1 MKGQSGHSS
10 EPAKIEAELHRYR
23 NHYEF
28 SPVGL
33 ATLDRS
39 GMFREA
45 NPAMAALLG
54 LDLARLCNLRL
65 AGLITKASRPALD
78 LFFDRVFSADDRAT
92 GEVHV
97 PDGHGG
103 GRHLYLEGVA
113 FAEGSG
119 RNLCRVAAMDVTESR
134 QSCLELEHYRSHLEE
149 LVHEHT
155 SRLEV
160 ANRQLMEQTEN
171 LASVYKA
178 LDSIGLI
185 VCDLEQ
191 QTGRINTFSAGA
203 EKLFGFRQEEA
214 LGQSIEL
221 IYPTEQRC
229 NVADLVRGLCG
240 GQAFE
245 SFDLTLF
252 RKSGECFPA
261 VVSVRPFAHR
271 DGRFTKAVGVFRDI
285 SELIRI
291 QAELRAVNDQL
302 ERRVEE
308 RTLELQET
316 QKQYLHAEKLAA
328 IGKLSASIA
337 HEFNNP
343 LQAIFSILKGLQ
355 KRAILEE
362 EDRQLLEAA
371 IAEGD
376 RIKELIRNLQEFN
389 RPSSGR
395 KVVMDVHQALNS
407 ILLLHKS
414 DFRGKRISVVLDYAE
429 HLPRILAVPDQI
441 KQVFLNLL
449 TNAADACQQA
459 GGVITIRTRHE
470 GDRVAVAIEDTGVG
484 IRAEEME
491 LIFQPFYTT
500 KPEVK
505 GTGLGLS
512 VSYGIVAR
520 HQGEMQVASQ
530 PNQGATFTVLL
541 PVKGADEVVTHG

>member
-1 MKGQSGHSS
+1 MKAGLEQSSGS
-10 EPAKIEAELHRYR
+10 AKNEVKLNTYR

-33 ATLDRS
+33 CTLDRS

-45 NPAMAALLG
+45 NPAMATLLG
-54 LDLARLCNLRL
+54 LDRSRLLNLRL
-65 AGLITKASRPALD
+65 AGLVTKASRPALEVF
-78 LFFDRVFSADDRAT
+78 LERVFSAGTKTT

-103 GRHLYLEGVA
+103 GRHLYLEGVVC
-113 FAEGSG
+113 AEGSDH
-119 RNLCRVAAMDVTESR
+119 NVCRLAAMDVTESR
-134 QSCLELEHYRSHLEE
+134 QSCLELEHYRVHLEA
-149 LVHEHT
+149 LVRQHT
-155 SRLEV
+155 SRLED
-160 ANRQLMEQTEN
+160 ANQQLLEQTEN
-171 LASVYKA
+171 LASVYQA

-191 QTGRINTFSAGA
+191 QTVRINTFSAGA
-203 EKLFGFRQEEA
+203 EKLFGYRLEEV

-221 IYPTEQRC
+221 IYPSEARC
-229 NVADLVRGLCG
+229 HVADLAGRLCQ
-240 GQAFE
+240 GQMVQ
-245 SFDLTLF
+245 SFDITLV

-261 VVSVRPFAHR
+261 VVSVHPFAHR

-291 QAELRAVNDQL
+291 QAELKAVNEQL

-343 LQAIFSILKGLQ
+343 LQGVFSILKGLQ
-355 KRAILEE
+355 KRAILVE

-376 RIKELIRNLQEFN
+376 RIKELIRSLQEFN

-395 KVVMDVHQALNS
+395 MVIMDLHQSLNS

-414 DFRGKRISVVLDYAE
+414 DFKGKRISVVLDYAE

-449 TNAADACQQA
+449 TNAADACQLP
-459 GGVITIRTRHE
+459 GGVITVRTRQE
-470 GDRVAVAIEDTGVG
+470 GERVAVAIQDTGVG
-484 IRAEEME
+484 IKAEEMG

-500 KPEVK
+500 KPEIK

-512 VSYGIVAR
+512 VSHGIISR
-520 HQGEMQVASQ
+520 HQGEIQVVSQ
-530 PNQGATFTVLL
+530 PNQGSTFTVLL
-541 PVKGADEVVTHG
+541 PVKRVL

>member
-1 MKGQSGHSS
+1 MKTEVEQSSGSAIN
-10 EPAKIEAELHRYR
+10 EVELDAYR

-33 ATLDRS
+33 CTLDRS

-45 NPAMAALLG
+45 NPAMATLLG
-54 LDLARLCNLRL
+54 LDRSRLLNLRL
-65 AGLITKASRPALD
+65 AGLVTKASRSGLE
-78 LFFDRVFSADDRAT
+78 LFLERVFSAGTKAT

-103 GRHLYLEGVA
+103 GRHLYLEGMA
-113 FAEGSG
+113 FAEGRG
-119 RNLCRVAAMDVTESR
+119 HNLCRVAAMDVTESR

-149 LVHEHT
+149 LVRQHT
-155 SRLEV
+155 CRLEE
-160 ANRQLMEQTEN
+160 ANQQLLEQTEN
-171 LASVYKA
+171 LTSVYQA

-203 EKLFGFRQEEA
+203 EKLFGYRLEEV
-214 LGQSIEL
+214 LGQSIEM
-221 IYPTEQRC
+221 IYPREKRC
-229 NVADLVRGLCG
+229 HVADLIERLCQ
-240 GQAFE
+240 GQIVQ
-245 SFDLTLF
+245 SLDMTLF
-252 RKSGECFPA
+252 RKSGECFYA
-261 VVSVRPFAHR
+261 AVSVHPFAQR
-271 DGRFTKAVGVFRDI
+271 NGRFTKAVGVFRDI
-285 SELIRI
+285 SELICI
-291 QAELRAVNDQL
+291 QAELQEVNDQL

-343 LQAIFSILKGLQ
+343 LQGVFSILKGLQ

-376 RIKELIRNLQEFN
+376 RIKELIRSLQEFN

-395 KVVMDVHQALNS
+395 KVIMDVHQSLNS

-414 DFRGKRISVVLDYAE
+414 DFKKKRISVVLEYAE
-429 HLPRILAVPDQI
+429 HLPQILAVPDQI

-449 TNAADACQQA
+449 TNAADACQQS
-459 GGVITIRTRHE
+459 GGVITVRTWQE
-470 GDRVAVAIEDTGVG
+470 GDRVAVAIEDTGIG
-484 IRAEEME
+484 IKAEEMG

-500 KPEVK
+500 KPEIK

-512 VSYGIVAR
+512 VSYGIISR
-520 HQGEMQVASQ
+520 HQGEIQVVSE
-530 PNQGATFTVLL
+530 PNQGTTFTVLL
-541 PVKGADEVVTHG
+541 PVRVADKVVAP